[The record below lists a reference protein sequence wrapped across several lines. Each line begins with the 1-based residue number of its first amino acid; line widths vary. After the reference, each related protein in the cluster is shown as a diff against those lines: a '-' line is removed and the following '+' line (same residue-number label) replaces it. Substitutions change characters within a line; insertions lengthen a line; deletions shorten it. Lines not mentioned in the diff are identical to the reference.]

1 MSDCDDQSDHRSCS
15 DEFDII
21 NRIGSGSFGTV
32 YKVKSKQDDD
42 IYVVKN
48 IRISE
53 LSKREQ
59 LEAINEVDLMA
70 KMDSPYVV
78 KYLDSFL
85 DKNCL
90 QIVMEYCNKGEAL
103 LLLLL
108 FDNLVVVDDDVVDDL
123 VDDGGSL
130 VVVDDVVVDHIG
142 VVDDVIIIVVILL
155 LLFLFLL
162 SVILIVLL

>member
-108 FDNLVVVDDDVVDDL
+108 LVVVDDDL
-123 VDDGGSL
+123 VDDDGSL
-130 VVVDDVVVDHIG
+130 VVVDHIV

-155 LLFLFLL
+155 LLFLLL
-162 SVILIVLL
+162 LYCCCCSYCYYYCC